1 MQTKQT
7 MKLIYVAGRFSADD
21 GWGVAQNVHAA
32 EVAARAVLRLG
43 AMPVTPHSI
52 GARMAGTETQELWR
66 AGTLALMRR
75 CDAVLVLPG
84 YERSVGTLGEI
95 EEARRLNMPL
105 FMPDGDGPEAEPD
118 LAALSAW
125 VWSGAEPRTLGQ
137 VGFEAYT
144 AHTGGRAYDGSPLP
158 GWADILVR
166 EAGVPRVTAAWEAAA
181 GAIAARAR
189 DPDRA
194 GGSRG

>member
-1 MQTKQT
+1 
-7 MKLIYVAGRFSADD
+7 MKLVYVAGPFSADD
-21 GWGVAQNVHAA
+21 GWGVACNVHAA
-32 EVAARAVLRLG
+32 ETAARAVLRLG

-52 GARMAGTETQELWR
+52 GARMAGTETQEFWW

-75 CDAVLVLPG
+75 CDAVLVLPL

-95 EEARRLNMPL
+95 EEAKRLRMPL
-105 FMPDGDGPEAEPD
+105 FLPDADEPD

-125 VWSGAEPRTLGQ
+125 VWAAPEPRTLGQ

-158 GWADILVR
+158 SWADILVR

-189 DPDRA
+189 DPDRDA
-194 GGSRG
+194 AEGAHG